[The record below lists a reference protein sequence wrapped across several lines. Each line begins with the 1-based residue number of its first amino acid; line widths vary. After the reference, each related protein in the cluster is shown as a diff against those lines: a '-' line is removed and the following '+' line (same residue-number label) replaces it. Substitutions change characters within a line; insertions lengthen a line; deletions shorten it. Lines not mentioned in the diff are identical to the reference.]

1 LFGLRSGRTVTD
13 ENALPLEDAKLND
26 AKEMSS
32 DMEQNYIGF
41 ANIAEQV
48 HRKSVKRGFEFTLMV
63 VGETGLGKSTLV
75 NSLFLSDLYTD
86 RKIPPVEER
95 VRRTTELQKTTMD
108 IEEKGVKLR
117 LTVVD
122 TPGFGDLLEGDDSW
136 KACVKYVDDQFAA
149 FFDGESGLNRKNIV
163 DTRVHCC
170 LYFVPPYGHG
180 LRQIDLEFLRRL
192 QYKVNLIPI
201 IAKADCLTVSE
212 LKRLKERINAEI
224 EENDIEIYQFPDC
237 DSDEVD
243 EFKGQDIVLKKS
255 IPFAIVGGTHVLE
268 VNGRRVRGRQY
279 PWGFVE
285 VDNPAHS
292 DFALLRRFLIQTHM
306 QDLKD
311 VTHDVHYENYRV
323 QCLSDLARL
332 EGRGI
337 TNGGNSAPR
346 SSSGQLA
353 RIAASKSGGA
363 KSVEDLTTEDTEKLL
378 AEKDEEILRMQDMI
392 RQMQAKME
400 MGSV

>member
-1 LFGLRSGRTVTD
+1 
-13 ENALPLEDAKLND
+13 
-26 AKEMSS
+26 MSS
-32 DMEQNYIGF
+32 DMEQNFIGF

-95 VRRTTELQKTTMD
+95 VKRTTELQKTTMD

-136 KACVKYVDDQFAA
+136 KACVKYVDDQFAS

-180 LRQIDLEFLRRL
+180 LRQIDLEFLKRL

-212 LKRLKERINAEI
+212 LKKLKERINTEI

-237 DSDEVD
+237 DSDEDD
-243 EFKGQDIVLKKS
+243 EFKGQDMVLKRS
-255 IPFAIVGGTHVLE
+255 IPFAIVGGTHALE
-268 VNGRRVRGRQY
+268 VNGKRVRGRQY

-332 EGRGI
+332 ENRGI
-337 TNGGNSAPR
+337 ANGGNSAPR
-346 SSSGQLA
+346 SSCNASGQLA
-353 RIAASKSGGA
+353 RIAASKSGTA

-392 RQMQAKME
+392 RQMRATME